1 MKDES
6 LKIQAL
12 IEKPIN
18 DLQARE
24 FLSVG
29 NVAELLGFSRKMIY
43 RMIAAGQLRAI
54 NLSVRKTVVQRKEID
69 RLFGEEPVR
78 GSDVSDI
85 YMVKPSLSNSYSIGE
100 AQKKFNISEAGL
112 YQLIKRHKI
121 PKYKKGRAVY
131 VAKREL
137 DIIFDVS

>member
-29 NVAELLGFSRKMIY
+29 NVAELLGVSRKMIY
-43 RMIAAGQLRAI
+43 RMIAARKLKAV
-54 NLSVRKTVVQRKEID
+54 NLSVRKTVVHRKEID
-69 RLFGEEPVR
+69 RLFDEEPTK
-78 GSDVSDI
+78 GSNVIDI
-85 YMVKPSLSNSYSIGE
+85 SMVKPSLNNSYSIGE

-112 YQLIKRHKI
+112 YQLIKRNKI
-121 PKYKKGRAVY
+121 PKCKNGRGVY